1 MPKEL
6 NLAIRTQENASVKMA
21 IVVNFAK
28 TLETNVKVSCLNIM
42 VNKLFSKQNQSQ
54 TDEFCFPN
62 ELKFTHLKNILF

>member
-28 TLETNVKVSCLNIM
+28 TLETNVVLMDTIITTTSKCVKVSYFNIM
-42 VNKLFSKQNQSQ
+42 VRKAI
-54 TDEFCFPN
+54 C
-62 ELKFTHLKNILF
+62 